1 MVEEQGGGGVR
12 SGDAGHLVAAEG
24 EVENV
29 EVQRHPLGSTGSAC
43 KPKARRKR
51 QPIACPRSKELPPK
65 MTITMTRVELAATL
79 RALADGLASVDT
91 FDPEAP
97 GALTRI
103 ADRLSELAA
112 QEHEPEIVTTMRT
125 VAARCVEVAEAIT
138 RWQRSRRATTC
149 SASLPRSAPFTA
161 RVPCSGRGRT

>member
-1 MVEEQGGGGVR
+1 
-12 SGDAGHLVAAEG
+12 
-24 EVENV
+24 
-29 EVQRHPLGSTGSAC
+29 
-43 KPKARRKR
+43 
-51 QPIACPRSKELPPK
+51 

-125 VAARCVEVAEAIT
+125 VAARCVEVAEAIM
-138 RWQRSRRATTC
+138 RWQRSRRETTC